1 MAAWTNAT
9 TTPPAS
15 GILRPEVQDAL
26 VRRGRFEPEAGLATW
41 IEHYWT
47 VAWDLEDADAFRA
60 EVVSHPSV
68 HVTVESGTV
77 PRFGSELPVGL
88 VHGVITRKFSVDI
101 SGTGRVFGVK
111 FRPGG
116 FGAFTGADVGSWTDR
131 ILPLSTAF
139 GAASA
144 DLVERVLAAPSD
156 EARAR
161 ILDGLLL
168 GRLPDRDARYETV
181 LAIVADLRDDPGLT
195 TVDAVARR
203 HGFSERTLQR
213 IFRRYVGVGP
223 KWVLQRYRL
232 HDAVDLIDS
241 GDYDDLAGLAVRLGW
256 FDQAHFTREFTA
268 LVGQPPAAY
277 AARRAT

>member
-1 MAAWTNAT
+1 MGSWTNAT
-9 TTPPAS
+9 TAPPAS

-26 VRRGRFEPEAGLATW
+26 VSRGRVEPHADLATW
-41 IEHYWT
+41 VEHYWT
-47 VAWDLEDADAFRA
+47 VAWDLADHDAFRA

-116 FGAFTGADVGSWTDR
+116 FGAFTGADVGAWTDR
-131 ILPLSTAF
+131 ILPLATAF
-139 GAASA
+139 EGASSE
-144 DLVERVLAAPSD
+144 LVEQVLAEPSD
-156 EARAR
+156 EGRAE
-161 ILDGLLL
+161 ILDVLLL
-168 GRLPDRDARYETV
+168 SRLPDRDLRYEEV
-181 LAIVADLRDDPGLT
+181 LAIVGDLRDDSDLT

-232 HDAVDLIDS
+232 HDAVDLIDAGES
-241 GDYDDLAGLAVRLGW
+241 DDLAGLAVRLGW

-268 LVGQPPAAY
+268 LVGQSPAAY
-277 AARRAT
+277 AARR